1 MNRVRQRCLFVS
13 VMIHVSLGLL
23 LIFSPGFSSREEAV
37 PVLELVPSVIHLTD
51 DGQVR
56 GGNPNAVSPPP
67 NAKPAGVTT
76 PVQPAVSEPV
86 QHNPLPT
93 TEPPK
98 APEVRELAH
107 HTPIAE
113 PDSPSP
119 KNNRVEPA
127 ELSSH
132 EPVPDPNRDK
142 PPDTSKANEGTN
154 RRKRKIEINPE
165 IKRRSPD
172 DDAAEREAR
181 EKAEADN
188 RRRAQTEA
196 INRYNQQRQQLANNL
211 GSTAT
216 SLAQG
221 TAGAMDIQMPGSGG
235 EVFADYRS
243 YLAAFYK
250 QKWNQHKPGGISV
263 KTASAL
269 TTVTIGRDGRV
280 RAYKVVES
288 SGLAEVDRTIRL
300 VFDRYNQLQ
309 PFPSSSKDDERTF
322 TLTFRIESE
331 STP

>member
-1 MNRVRQRCLFVS
+1 MNRVRQRCLLVS

-23 LIFSPGFSSREEAV
+23 LIFSPGFSNREEPV
-37 PVLELVPSVIHLTD
+37 PVLELIPSVIHLTD

-56 GGNPNAVSPPP
+56 GGTPNAAPPAQKPPGTSSPPATP
-67 NAKPAGVTT
+67 PINDSVQRDPPKPV
-76 PVQPAVSEPV
+76 
-86 QHNPLPT
+86 
-93 TEPPK
+93 EPPK
-98 APEVRELAH
+98 AAEARELSH
-107 HTPIAE
+107 HTPVPE
-113 PDSPSP
+113 PDSPTPRTRS
-119 KNNRVEPA
+119 EPT

-132 EPVPDPNRDK
+132 EPVPDPNHDK
-142 PPDTSKANEGTN
+142 PPDTSKSNEGTN
-154 RRKRKIEINPE
+154 HRKHKIEINPE
-165 IKRRSPD
+165 IKRRSTD

-181 EKAEADN
+181 EKAEVDA
-188 RRRAQTEA
+188 RRKAQTEA
-196 INRYNQQRQQLANNL
+196 INRYNQQRQLLASNL
-211 GSTAT
+211 GSTAS

-221 TAGAMDIQMPGSGG
+221 AAGAMDIQMPGSGG

-269 TTVTIGRDGRV
+269 TTVTIGRDGKV
-280 RAYKVVES
+280 RAYKVMES
-288 SGLAEVDRTIRL
+288 SGIAEVDRTIRL

-331 STP
+331 SSP

>member
-23 LIFSPGFSSREEAV
+23 LIFSPGFSSRDESI

-51 DGQVR
+51 DGRVS
-56 GGNPNAVSPPP
+56 GGNPDAVAPPVKNTTAGTPAPPANEPRPNPPP
-67 NAKPAGVTT
+67 PAD
-76 PVQPAVSEPV
+76 
-86 QHNPLPT
+86 
-93 TEPPK
+93 PPK
-98 APEVRELAH
+98 PVEARELSH
-107 HTPIAE
+107 HTPVAE
-113 PDSPSP
+113 PDPP
-119 KNNRVEPA
+119 ALKNKVEPA

-132 EPVPDPNRDK
+132 EPVPDP
-142 PPDTSKANEGTN
+142 SKTNDGTN
-154 RRKRKIEINPE
+154 RRRHKIDINPE
-165 IKRRSPD
+165 IKRRSTE
-172 DDAAEREAR
+172 DDAADRDAR
-181 EKAEADN
+181 EKAEAES
-188 RRRAQTEA
+188 RRKAQNEA
-196 INRYNQQRQQLANNL
+196 INRYNQQRQLLANNL
-211 GSTAT
+211 GSTAS
-216 SLAQG
+216 SLAKG

-269 TTVTIGRDGRV
+269 TTVTIGHDGRV
-280 RAYKVVES
+280 RSYKVVES

-331 STP
+331 SSP